1 MATKVPE
8 IETGR
13 GRPVRAQEGTTSS
26 VVLTTRQRPAKA
38 ECYYGSN
45 SKAVQENNP
54 WNVSIVLILVQVF
67 YGTSQEE
74 LSLSEGADG
83 SEKNS
88 DTMSDAASERP
99 EDSQEVDASIGAF
112 TSALIFNTAIG
123 VGIFVAFCI
132 VRYWNKKIYQPRT
145 YLVKEDIRS
154 PELPTGI
161 FTWITASFK
170 VKDDDLVNRI
180 GLDAYMFLR
189 FQRMSATLFAGF
201 TLLAIPIL
209 LPLNI
214 VNGLNVQEGL
224 PRMTIGNVK
233 DSWRLWFHLFLT
245 IIFCAVTV
253 RMLWREMQEYT
264 RRRHAYLMS
273 EKHAMT
279 PQSTTILVT
288 AIPKSLK
295 TEKALYN
302 IFNRFPGGVR
312 SIWINKNPEKLIKLC
327 KERDEVVLKL
337 ETAEYNY
344 IRSAYGKQSSKD
356 PEIKEPVR
364 PIGRTSAIPFVGP
377 KVDLIEF
384 YTNRLSELNQEITK
398 AQQAGTSATLNSAFI
413 QFNNQFAAHSA
424 VQTVVHPS
432 PFKMMPLVEISPLD
446 VVWDHMNLDTAV
458 RKGRTFVSL
467 TAATA
472 LALLWS
478 FPVIFV
484 SGIANI
490 AALVKMLPFLSFLN
504 DLPESIL
511 GIIQG
516 ILPPLFLAILM
527 ALLPIVLTMMATF
540 EGHVRHSSITLSVM
554 SKYFVFLIVNVLLL
568 SALSGGFIN
577 TIQDMQ
583 KKNFSVIEVFNL
595 IGLNLPKSS
604 TFFVTY
610 SLLQGFTGPVKELL
624 QIAPLVLN
632 FLFTK
637 LLAKSPR
644 QVWNVQGRLS
654 SVNYGVIF
662 PPQILMF
669 SIGMVYSTI
678 SPLVL
683 PFVAFF
689 FFMFYFVYRHQ
700 FLYVYQQP
708 VETGGL
714 AFPLAVKQAYTGI
727 FIFEL
732 TVFAIFLLKQS
743 TLNVIPHLVLL
754 FFLIAGTA
762 LSLSN
767 MNEAFDPLVTYLPV
781 ALFSKDLKIQENGV
795 VSEGERNSTDAP
807 NNIMHE
813 EAALGEKGSMIAMN
827 HLSRDDQ
834 RSDIAFL
841 PVGKQEYDEAGTV
854 SSQLPAFPTPHPSDA
869 DSVSFSYQSQYPST
883 ARAAATGTAPSV
895 SDSPTQTAQDAELR
909 RLQQEAYSHPALYNQ
924 QTPIWLPM
932 DARGLVVE
940 EISKLSNRGI
950 VVATTGADIDPTTA
964 KTHVGGIVYA
974 PGEEVRYRLE
984 RGI

>member
-1 MATKVPE
+1 MADPAPE
-8 IETGR
+8 TPGE
-13 GRPVRAQEGTTSS
+13 
-26 VVLTTRQRPAKA
+26 
-38 ECYYGSN
+38 
-45 SKAVQENNP
+45 
-54 WNVSIVLILVQVF
+54 
-67 YGTSQEE
+67 
-74 LSLSEGADG
+74 
-83 SEKNS
+83 
-88 DTMSDAASERP
+88 
-99 EDSQEVDASIGAF
+99 SQEVDASIGAF
-112 TSALIFNTAIG
+112 TSALIFNTAVG
-123 VGIFVAFCI
+123 VAIFVAFCI

-145 YLVKEDIRS
+145 YLVNEDVRS
-154 PELPTGI
+154 PELPSGV
-161 FTWITASFK
+161 FSWITASFM

-189 FQRMSATLFAGF
+189 FQKMSATLFIGF

-214 VNGLNVQEGL
+214 VGGLDEDGL
-224 PRMTIGNVK
+224 SRMSISNVK

-245 IIFCAVTV
+245 IIFC
-253 RMLWREMQEYT
+253 EMQEYT
-264 RRRHAYLMS
+264 RRRHAYLLS

-295 TEKALYN
+295 TEKALHN
-302 IFNRFPGGVR
+302 IFDRFPGGVR
-312 SIWINKNPEKLIKLC
+312 SIWINKNPESLIKMC

-337 ETAEYNY
+337 EAAEYNY
-344 IRSAYGKQSSKD
+344 IRSAYGKKSSKG
-356 PEIKEPVR
+356 PETKDPVR

-384 YTNRLSELNQEITK
+384 YTKRLSELNQEIIK
-398 AQQAGTSATLNSAFI
+398 AQEAGTSSTLNSAFI

-432 PFKMMPLVEISPLD
+432 PFRMMPVVEISPLD
-446 VVWDHMNLDTAV
+446 VVWDHMNLSTPD

-467 TAATA
+467 TAATG

-490 AALVKMLPFLSFLN
+490 AALVKLLPFLSFLN

-527 ALLPIVLTMMATF
+527 ALLPIILTMMATF
-540 EGHVRHSSITLSVM
+540 EGHVRQSSIMLSVM
-554 SKYFVFLIVNVLLL
+554 SKYFVFLVINVLLI
-568 SALSGGFIN
+568 STLSGGFIN
-577 TIQDMQ
+577 TIQALQ
-583 KKNFSVIEVFNL
+583 EKQFSVIEVFNV
-595 IGLNLPKSS
+595 IGKNLPKSS

-610 SLLQGFTGPVKELL
+610 SLLQGLTGPVKELL

-654 SVNYGVIF
+654 SINYGVIF

-669 SIGMVYSTI
+669 SIGMLYSTI

-689 FFMFYFVYRHQ
+689 FTMYYFVYRHQ

-743 TLNVIPHLVLL
+743 SLNVIPHLVLL

-781 ALFSKDLKIQENGV
+781 ALFSKDLHIQDNGV
-795 VSEGERNSTDAP
+795 VTEGGRSSTDAL
-807 NNIMHE
+807 NSIMHE

-827 HLSRDDQ
+827 HMSRDDQ
-834 RSDIAFL
+834 RSDVAFL
-841 PVGKQEYDEAGTV
+841 PVGKQEYDEAETI

-869 DSVSFSYQSQYPST
+869 DSISFSHQSQHPS
-883 ARAAATGTAPSV
+883 AAAAAMTVPSV
-895 SDSPTQTAQDAELR
+895 LDAPAQTTQDAELR
-909 RLQQEAYSHPALYNQ
+909 RLQQQAYSHPALYNQ

-932 DARGLVVE
+932 DKRGLVAE
-940 EISKLSNRGI
+940 EISKLSNLGI
-950 VVATTGADIDPTTA
+950 VVATTGADIDPITA
-964 KTHVGGIVYA
+964 KTHVGGIVFA
-974 PGEEVRYRLE
+974 PGEESRYRLE